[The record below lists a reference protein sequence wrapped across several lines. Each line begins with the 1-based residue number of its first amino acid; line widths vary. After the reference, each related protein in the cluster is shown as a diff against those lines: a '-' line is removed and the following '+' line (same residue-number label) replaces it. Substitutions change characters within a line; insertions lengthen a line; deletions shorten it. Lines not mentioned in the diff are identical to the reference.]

1 MKGIVLDVYDDGCG
15 LLEFELPSDA
25 TDDEIAY
32 IESAIHILSTNTP
45 YLPAKRPMR
54 LKMADRQRRLAI
66 RSWIE
71 LARYIALHNQ
81 SRVPLIKAR
90 LPLCTST

>member
-32 IESAIHILSTNTP
+32 IESFVPRLEAGVLELFDPDTGDVVFNCRP
-45 YLPAKRPMR
+45 NLVQAPA
-54 LKMADRQRRLAI
+54 
-66 RSWIE
+66 S
-71 LARYIALHNQ
+71 
-81 SRVPLIKAR
+81 SFVRVVRGHFGLVAQVGGSEGNPQV
-90 LPLCTST
+90 